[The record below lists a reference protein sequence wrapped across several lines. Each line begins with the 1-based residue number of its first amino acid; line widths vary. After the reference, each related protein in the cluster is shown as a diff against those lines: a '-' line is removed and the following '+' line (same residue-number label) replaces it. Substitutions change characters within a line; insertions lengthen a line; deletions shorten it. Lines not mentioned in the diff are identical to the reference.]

1 MILRHSGGIELRG
14 PASPA
19 GLRPERLQFLPVG
32 KVPVRNTRTDDS
44 GPAIAFVNP
53 AYPGGCAVTG
63 LRYQCVGLAEDDDGR
78 ELVVAHTYG
87 TPARNCLP
95 AT

>member
-1 MILRHSGGIELRG
+1 
-14 PASPA
+14 
-19 GLRPERLQFLPVG
+19 
-32 KVPVRNTRTDDS
+32 
-44 GPAIAFVNP
+44 VNP